1 MIEYKFDGKYLRQ
14 RGVKAGEV
22 EKTTIRDAHGRRVG
36 RIDGKVIRDAR
47 GNPLAEFDGK
57 CLRNP
62 AGQKIA
68 TVDQVHRQLEG
79 AKSITLAALWLFF
92 IRTEEGE
99 E

>member
-1 MIEYKFDGKYLRQ
+1 M
-14 RGVKAGEV
+14 
-22 EKTTIRDAHGRRVG
+22 G

-79 AKSITLAALWLFF
+79 AKGITLAALWLFF
-92 IRTEEGE
+92 IRTEDGE